1 MTLTRCLAKLCPL
14 MNELK
19 QAYLPNKH
27 NKPAKFFLTF
37 ADALGNSNR
46 PSTQLSFVNNELRW
60 GNFNVHYIIY
70 HEVSLLSPR
79 LTHVTRGKI
88 ISGAPNV
95 ERLDIVPILIQS
107 M

>member
-37 ADALGNSNR
+37 ADGEWIGLMRYDSIYSWRDRCPEVHVRAAVAICGIARGCSTPNSL
-46 PSTQLSFVNNELRW
+46 TIDWMTVA
-60 GNFNVHYIIY
+60 G
-70 HEVSLLSPR
+70 SLEEP
-79 LTHVTRGKI
+79 
-88 ISGAPNV
+88 
-95 ERLDIVPILIQS
+95 Q
-107 M
+107 

>member
-1 MTLTRCLAKLCPL
+1 

-37 ADALGNSNR
+37 ADDLAH
-46 PSTQLSFVNNELRW
+46 PQ
-60 GNFNVHYIIY
+60 YY
-70 HEVSLLSPR
+70 Y
-79 LTHVTRGKI
+79 
-88 ISGAPNV
+88 
-95 ERLDIVPILIQS
+95 

>member
-37 ADALGNSNR
+37 ADEYALVSQNKMNR
-46 PSTQLSFVNNELRW
+46 KKNLQSKAQTMSLVSFVPVIVNAS
-60 GNFNVHYIIY
+60 F
-70 HEVSLLSPR
+70 PF
-79 LTHVTRGKI
+79 
-88 ISGAPNV
+88 PNV
-95 ERLDIVPILIQS
+95 MHGL
-107 M
+107 

>member
-37 ADALGNSNR
+37 ADVSAAVLR
-46 PSTQLSFVNNELRW
+46 RDVKPFKLS
-60 GNFNVHYIIY
+60 H
-70 HEVSLLSPR
+70 
-79 LTHVTRGKI
+79 
-88 ISGAPNV
+88 
-95 ERLDIVPILIQS
+95 
-107 M
+107 

>member
-37 ADALGNSNR
+37 ADALHNSIIKLWIMYEGAEKFNLQR
-46 PSTQLSFVNNELRW
+46 LKHSIRLSIRE
-60 GNFNVHYIIY
+60 
-70 HEVSLLSPR
+70 
-79 LTHVTRGKI
+79 TTKI
-88 ISGAPNV
+88 
-95 ERLDIVPILIQS
+95 
-107 M
+107 